1 MTTASDTVGKPAQR
15 AISKLCSSVMQ
26 VTLKI
31 KSAGT
36 ISGISPI
43 LAMLQGCD
51 ADWPIIRLDVSVTMC
66 DEPTTMVADPDI
78 CIYSLGHI
86 SMQTSANVRGLMIT
100 NLINIYQIEAVDEFS
115 ASEFHHILILCMVNM
130 WLTMSA
136 PKKGFPAKALS
147 YFLSKWPMCHNH
159 VVMARLRV
167 PSFPK

>member
-1 MTTASDTVGKPAQR
+1 
-15 AISKLCSSVMQ
+15 
-26 VTLKI
+26 
-31 KSAGT
+31 
-36 ISGISPI
+36 
-43 LAMLQGCD
+43 
-51 ADWPIIRLDVSVTMC
+51 
-66 DEPTTMVADPDI
+66 MVADPDI

-86 SMQTSANVRGLMIT
+86 SMQKSANVRGRMIT
-100 NLINIYQIEAVDEFS
+100 SLINIYQIEAVDEFS

-167 PSFPK
+167 PSLPK